1 MVMLVVTLTVVL
13 LGASACFGGSTSRG
27 TAPIRASDVTTRAQ
41 PGAFTIRVKL
51 NPCTP
56 AMWGQC
62 RPVSHHYSLRPGW
75 WNDADPDVACAAIAD
90 YESYLKAV
98 TGPWQSPLTLPQC
111 RTACD
116 GRSALGC

>member
-27 TAPIRASDVTTRAQ
+27 TAP
-41 PGAFTIRVKL
+41 IRVKL